1 MSPEKSKVRCRAPL
15 LRTRGGP
22 GRPSASLPCRS
33 ALSPGVAVGTLE
45 GRAPPWSGGGGG
57 PLTKGT
63 RAQLPELLPGLLLR
77 MSPAPLS
84 PVPKTHTLRRR
95 RPRQPPLPSAT
106 VKLLPGGQAPAS
118 QAGGLPQLPAISG
131 APPQRCVLA
140 QGVATGPRAAGEH
153 VLPAWPP
160 AACHRENS
168 ALTTEC
174 PPVSELN
181 GPQEAGR

>member
-95 RPRQPPLPSAT
+95 RPRQPPAAERHRKAAARGARPPRPGQEGSPSS
-106 VKLLPGGQAPAS
+106 LRSQEPRHRGAS
-118 QAGGLPQLPAISG
+118 L
-131 APPQRCVLA
+131 
-140 QGVATGPRAAGEH
+140 PRA
-153 VLPAWPP
+153 WPRGP
-160 AACHRENS
+160 GQRVSMCSRPGHR
-168 ALTTEC
+168 
-174 PPVSELN
+174 PPVTEKTPL
-181 GPQEAGR
+181 